1 MGPPYGGRRTR
12 TKNQKRSLCIHILL
26 RLATLLVF
34 DNAYLFANGWQS
46 SPSHIYSR
54 FLSLESRSAS
64 LQTGLFARCV
74 KNKAASSSSKE
85 TAAKDRPSYTIS
97 YSPNFQ
103 RHIVSSITKTVT
115 AKSNVTKM
123 QKTVVRS
130 FEWLDEAQKAY
141 PTATL
146 EYLSPPPPSFLQ
158 QEMAAQSQTN
168 EEEAVLFSRIV
179 AGAGA
184 EETSVYYKEKGSTYV
199 DENTTTTTTTLSTNP
214 NNGGSYLLKFLQKFY
229 SALPTITP
237 AEIHRGVLN
246 KFPKLALYDS
256 AFVHERLFFL
266 LAPLPPGEVLAQ
278 LKQKS
283 TAAGTT
289 TTRKAKEKQED
300 SWEDGCVN
308 VTSCFDD
315 FPLLFY
321 KYGYGAGLT
330 QSQLVQ
336 ALQSLPQFWL
346 PVYLG
351 DACVASKRPQDILP
365 YVIYHL
371 SSHPEALSDTN
382 SQLDPLLTGVVQADV
397 ASLAHAKSALGLT
410 WDQCRL
416 LLLALPSL
424 RTCEVE
430 PNWEMYLRGPVRS
443 TLIED
448 SLIFLRLRLQL
459 DPLQVFALIKTHTRV
474 SNYRV
479 FTRLKSILDA
489 LQTELELDSEEL
501 KLLILRMPSLLG
513 MSEASL
519 LAHIQFFTEEGKQK
533 GWY

>member
-1 MGPPYGGRRTR
+1 MGPPNDSRCSRK
-12 TKNQKRSLCIHILL
+12 KNQKWSLCILYILL
-26 RLATLLVF
+26 LGPLSLIN
-34 DNAYLFANGWQS
+34 NACLFVSGWQP
-46 SPSHIYSR
+46 SPIHSFNR
-54 FLSLESRSAS
+54 FSSLESRSAS
-64 LQTGLFARCV
+64 LQTGLFARSAN
-74 KNKAASSSSKE
+74 NKAGSDGSSKKQ
-85 TAAKDRPSYTIS
+85 TVAKDRPSYTIS
-97 YSPNFQ
+97 YSSNFQ

-115 AKSNVTKM
+115 AKSNVTKV

-158 QEMAAQSQTN
+158 QEMVARSQSS
-168 EEEAVLFSRIV
+168 EEQAVLFSRIV

-184 EETSVYYKEKGSTYV
+184 EETSVYYNEKGNTSM
-199 DENTTTTTTTLSTNP
+199 DKNITTTTTSTNP
-214 NNGGSYLLKFLQKFY
+214 NNGGSYLLKFLQKLY

-237 AEIHRGVLN
+237 AEIHRGVLD

-256 AFVHERLFFL
+256 ALVHERLFFL

-278 LKQKS
+278 LKLK
-283 TAAGTT
+283 TTVAGTT
-289 TTRKAKEKQED
+289 TTTTTRKLKAKQEE
-300 SWEDGCVN
+300 SWEDNGNAN
-308 VTSCFDD
+308 VTSCYDD

-336 ALQSLPQFWL
+336 ALQTLPQFWL

-351 DACVASKRPQDILP
+351 DASVASKRPQDILP
-365 YVIYHL
+365 YVFYHL

-479 FTRLKSILDA
+479 FDRLKPTLDA
-489 LQTELELDSEEL
+489 LQIELGLDSEEL
-501 KLLILRMPSLLG
+501 KQLILRMPSLLG
-513 MSEASL
+513 MSESSL
-519 LAHIQFFTEEGKQK
+519 LAHIQFFTIEGT
-533 GWY
+533 